1 MITKQ
6 CYISTDYYP
15 ATKKTLT
22 IRLLDGI
29 RNKSI
34 RINSDDDI
42 KRWWEVID
50 RSAGKAVEPANW
62 DFDEATG
69 SVTIHNVVRHH
80 EYTVSFLSYH
90 LREPGHVSTTPFS
103 PSLPLICGEL
113 RRCVHEGVQ
122 TGIYSGMFADCR
134 GYSAPVS
141 LHVLRQFESEVA
153 YPFRPEYIVDEGHFN
168 SKDRVPSRQ
177 YLDFMAFWRRNI
189 LQCITE
195 MTRVCHAHGEVAHM
209 IIGEDLPYL
218 HSLADTGLDRV
229 VADVSSA
236 RALRLIADI
245 RGVKYTEARLPAC
258 ASLDSDKWLSIR
270 RALLRKS
277 VDYISQCG
285 GPGLSPLV
293 QDGVDQ
299 CGQLVSPPAAVP
311 SHDDHISQC
320 GCPKKQDGY
329 PGFAYISGEFRQIHD
344 NVSEDKPFTY
354 AKVAVLNC
362 YGKLLS
368 WGLATA
374 CSPACRAL
382 NDRYDGVIEIL
393 AGAPVDVCFIS
404 FNDIMADPDLLSN
417 YDAIINIGDVGSAHS
432 GGFYWQDERLIAA
445 IRHFIMN
452 GGGFIGVGAPSAHE
466 WQGRTLQMAAAL
478 GVEKSKFNKSEAYD
492 EIPHFITAEINDS
505 ALIDFGGG
513 ERNIH
518 KLEGSKVLAA
528 PGGELQLAVNKYH
541 DGRCVYFGGLPYSAE
556 NARLL
561 LRSLLWCTGREKMLR
576 RWFSENPAIDVHA
589 YLIGKHYCIVNN
601 SREPQDSVIYDGRGN
616 SEAWSLKAQE
626 MIWRRIE

>member
-15 ATKKTLT
+15 AIRKTLT

-50 RSAGKAVEPANW
+50 RSAGTVVSPADW

-69 SVTIHNVVRHH
+69 SVTIYNVVRHH
-80 EYTVSFLSYH
+80 EYTVSFLSHH

-103 PSLPLICGEL
+103 PSLPLVYGEL
-113 RRCVHEGVQ
+113 RRCVHAGVQ

-141 LHVLRQFESEVA
+141 LHVLKQFEAEVG

-168 SKDRVPSRQ
+168 TRDRVPSRQ
-177 YLDFMAFWRRNI
+177 YLDFMTFWRRNI
-189 LQCITE
+189 LRCIKE
-195 MTRVCHAHGEVAHM
+195 MAQVCHTHGEEAQM
-209 IIGEDLPYL
+209 IIGEYLPHL
-218 HSLADTGLDRV
+218 HSLGDTGLDRV

-236 RALRLIADI
+236 RALRLLGDI
-245 RGVKYTEARLPAC
+245 RGARYTEARLPAC
-258 ASLDSDKWLSIR
+258 ASFDGNKWLSIR
-270 RALLRKS
+270 RALMRKS

-285 GPGLSPLV
+285 GPGLSPLT
-293 QDGVDQ
+293 QNSIDQ
-299 CGQLVSPPAAVP
+299 YGQHTPPQP
-311 SHDDHISQC
+311 EGLGTEDHAGQC
-320 GCPKKQDGY
+320 GCPKKPDGY

-344 NVSEDKPFTY
+344 NISEDKPFTY

-368 WGLATA
+368 WSLTTG
-374 CSPACRAL
+374 CSPGCRSL

-393 AGAPVDVCFIS
+393 AGAPVDVCFIN
-404 FNDIMADPDLLSN
+404 FNDIIADPDLLSN
-417 YDAIINIGDVGSAHS
+417 YDAIVNIGDAGSAHS
-432 GGFYWQDERLIAA
+432 GGFYWQDEQLIAS
-445 IRHFIMN
+445 IRQFIMN

-478 GVEKSKFNKSEAYD
+478 GVEKSRTSANERYD
-492 EIPHFITAEINDS
+492 ETPHFITAEINDS
-505 ALIDFGGG
+505 ALINFGGG
-513 ERNIH
+513 ERNIR

-528 PGGELQLAVNKYH
+528 PCGEIQLAVNRYH

-561 LRSLLWCTGREKMLR
+561 HRALLWCTGREKMLR

-589 YLIGKHYCIVNN
+589 YLIGKRYCIVNN
-601 SREPQDSVIYDGRGN
+601 SSEPQSSVIYDGRGN
-616 SEAWSLKAQE
+616 SESWSLKAQE
-626 MIWRRIE
+626 MIWRRI